1 VGAVSISSW
10 DPFATGR
17 RGQPEHVVA
26 QALPEAGVGITDLD
40 PDGDQG
46 QRDTVQAPP
55 PSIDDMIRRAV
66 GIDVH
71 RNRHGHR
78 VPEIGD

>member
-1 VGAVSISSW
+1 MNSW

-17 RGQPEHVVA
+17 REQPEHVVA
-26 QALPEAGVGITDLD
+26 QALRKACVGIIDLD

-55 PSIDDMIRRAV
+55 PSVDDMIRRAV
-66 GIDVH
+66 GIDVQ
-71 RNRHGHR
+71 RDRHGRR